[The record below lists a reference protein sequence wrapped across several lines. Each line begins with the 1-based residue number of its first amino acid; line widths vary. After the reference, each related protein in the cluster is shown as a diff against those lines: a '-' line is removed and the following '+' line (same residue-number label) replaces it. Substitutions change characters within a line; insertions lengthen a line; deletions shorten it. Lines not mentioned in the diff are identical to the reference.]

1 MKKEQIG
8 DFTRRISQCNRS
20 GLVVI
25 MYDIF
30 FAYLD
35 DAKASHEAEVWDD
48 YKEALRG
55 GERVLSELI
64 SSLNFSYDMAKN
76 LYSIYVFCRDSL
88 AKSMYK
94 RNLTDMAHA
103 RRLMEK
109 LYDGFVHAA
118 AQDTSEPLMK
128 NTQQVYAGYTYG
140 RDNLVETCQ
149 DSDISRGFFA

>member
-1 MKKEQIG
+1 
-8 DFTRRISQCNRS
+8 
-20 GLVVI
+20 
-25 MYDIF
+25 
-30 FAYLD
+30 
-35 DAKASHEAEVWDD
+35 
-48 YKEALRG
+48 
-55 GERVLSELI
+55 LI

-94 RNLTDMAHA
+94 RDLTDMEHA

-118 AQDTSEPLMK
+118 RQDTSEPLMK

-149 DSDISRGFFA
+149 DSDTSRGFLV

>member
-20 GLVVI
+20 GLVVV

-30 FAYLD
+30 FVYLEDARTAYE
-35 DAKASHEAEVWDD
+35 AKEWED
-48 YKEALRG
+48 YKEALRRA
-55 GERVLSELI
+55 ERTIDELV
-64 SSLNFSYDMAKN
+64 SALNFSYDMAKN
-76 LYSIYVFCRDSL
+76 LYSIYVFCRESL

-94 RNLTDMAHA
+94 RDLTDMENAC
-103 RRLMEK
+103 RLMEK

-118 AQDTSEPLMK
+118 GQDESEPLMK

-140 RDNLVETCQ
+140 RNDLVETCQ
-149 DSDISRGFFA
+149 DSDTSRGFFV